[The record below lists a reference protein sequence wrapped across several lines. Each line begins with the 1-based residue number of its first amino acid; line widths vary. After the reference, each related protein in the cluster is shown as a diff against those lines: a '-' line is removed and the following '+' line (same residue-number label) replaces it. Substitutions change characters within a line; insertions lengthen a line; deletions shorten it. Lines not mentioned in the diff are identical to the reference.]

1 MNSKFRI
8 QNSEFMN
15 WFKKRWSDIKGS
27 EVVSDI
33 TSSSVRDVVSGD
45 VLTKKFIQKQY
56 GLLIMIAVLAFV
68 YIDNRYYVETQMNRE
83 NRLRRELRDVKY
95 ESLTISAELMRISR
109 RSNVLRMINERGL
122 DLIESTE
129 PPVRID

>member
-1 MNSKFRI
+1 MNRLKKI
-8 QNSEFMN
+8 WSE
-15 WFKKRWSDIKGS
+15 IKGS